1 MPRGRV
7 DAASLSGLR
16 DSGAGLGVAAGF
28 SNGGLD
34 DYEDHDTYGVV
45 NDPRKNFV
53 SLCLNNNVTQLMEFK
68 ECFSQ
73 IIRGSFN

>member
-7 DAASLSGLR
+7 AAAGLSGLR
-16 DSGAGLGVAAGF
+16 DSGAGHELAAGG
-28 SNGGLD
+28 GGLD

-53 SLCLNNNVTQLMEFK
+53 SLCLNNNVTWLMEFAAYFWQK
-68 ECFSQ
+68 LV
-73 IIRGSFN
+73 

>member
-7 DAASLSGLR
+7 AAAGLSGLR

-28 SNGGLD
+28 GNGGLD
-34 DYEDHDTYGVV
+34 DYEDHDTYGGVV

-53 SLCLNNNVTQLMEFK
+53 SLCLNNNVTNLMEFAAYFMQRF
-68 ECFSQ
+68 E
-73 IIRGSFN
+73 NL